1 METVLSR
8 LWAMQLGRR
17 SSSES
22 PPGNLATG
30 LDPGRDTPARWKKCL
45 RFRQQGPREAILG
58 HLDGLLMLLKASRN
72 WRLYLEGSVRASV
85 AHRGECAPAMARTCV
100 VLVRAQRL
108 PGRKRPIRQP
118 HVRLYQQTF
127 QRARTLDSGAVAA
140 VVPRLAFSFGV
151 RRPAPG
157 GASLGRAPAACVRG

>member
-1 METVLSR
+1 
-8 LWAMQLGRR
+8 MQLGRR

-108 PGRKRPIRQP
+108 PGMKRQIRQP
-118 HVRLYQQTF
+118 HFRLYKQGLYASDISTRQKTRF
-127 QRARTLDSGAVAA
+127 GGGGSCRTSSCLQLWGAATCTWRRLLGKSTGCLRAWMI
-140 VVPRLAFSFGV
+140 
-151 RRPAPG
+151 
-157 GASLGRAPAACVRG
+157 